1 MTDKTPTGSK
11 DLISSGNVVPFGHK
25 SNTSPIPAPISQN
38 QETFSASYNPISNRT
53 RLSMNETDK
62 DLQERLS
69 RFQQAAVDNPA
80 DEGWFPLVSEFEVLL
95 AKMIRTGGLDEVEKL
110 IDRQLEIAWAV
121 REECKG

>member
-1 MTDKTPTGSK
+1 
-11 DLISSGNVVPFGHK
+11 
-25 SNTSPIPAPISQN
+25 
-38 QETFSASYNPISNRT
+38 
-53 RLSMNETDK
+53 MNETDNG
-62 DLQERLS
+62 LQERLS

-80 DEGWFPLVSEFEVLL
+80 NEGWFPLVSEFEVLL

>member
-1 MTDKTPTGSK
+1 MTDKTPSGSK
-11 DLISSGNVVPFGHK
+11 DTTSSGNVIPFALK

-110 IDRQLEIAWAV
+110 IDRQLEIAWAA